1 MYRLLFQS
9 GPQRGRRVA
18 IRQGPV
24 ILGRHPDAALRLP
37 EPEVALQH
45 VQLED
50 LPEGGVRLRR
60 LAEGATVLIN
70 SQDVAT
76 ADLRDGD
83 LIAIGP
89 HVLKFESGQA
99 PVEKQT
105 GRRIGM
111 LQILT
116 LVSVALLLIGQMIFL
131 FTVSIK
137 PPAPAVTVANAAT
150 NAPPAAEALTNVV
163 VAPVSP
169 VVVNASNAT
178 PVQVASVTPAPAVS
192 TYSNQMTQMRTDLTR
207 LQKDVAALPPPA
219 LMTNAAGPEFSA
231 DDLVLAQARKMFAKA
246 LAHAA
251 QIDAEELDGELA
263 TIQNMAPEFMPPVI
277 ERAQRLAQRKQFAEA
292 LAQWQKVQKLAP
304 NDDLRTRATDEI
316 AKLKVLR
323 VAPPKT
329 TEVKEQRTEVSGQ
342 KSDSGGKKSGEVA
355 MPSPATIN
363 HPPSVPLRRAARPI
377 ASIKELEPQKLL
389 AGEKYDE
396 MRLLRITVAPLG
408 AAPLD
413 PAATEVVVTFFDRGE
428 KSGHVAPSRAV
439 VPGSALRA
447 AAVTSPGSP
456 LEFSASYLVP
466 RNFRQQTARQTGET
480 ARYFGYR
487 VQLFCNGELQ
497 DQRDQPANLLPAE

>member
-1 MYRLLFQS
+1 
-9 GPQRGRRVA
+9 
-18 IRQGPV
+18 
-24 ILGRHPDAALRLP
+24 
-37 EPEVALQH
+37 
-45 VQLED
+45 
-50 LPEGGVRLRR
+50 
-60 LAEGATVLIN
+60 
-70 SQDVAT
+70 
-76 ADLRDGD
+76 
-83 LIAIGP
+83 
-89 HVLKFESGQA
+89 
-99 PVEKQT
+99 
-105 GRRIGM
+105 
-111 LQILT
+111 
-116 LVSVALLLIGQMIFL
+116 
-131 FTVSIK
+131 
-137 PPAPAVTVANAAT
+137 
-150 NAPPAAEALTNVV
+150 
-163 VAPVSP
+163 
-169 VVVNASNAT
+169 
-178 PVQVASVTPAPAVS
+178 
-192 TYSNQMTQMRTDLTR
+192 
-207 LQKDVAALPPPA
+207 
-219 LMTNAAGPEFSA
+219 MTNAAGPEFSA